1 MISIIVLIASCKK
14 PSCDKDVDCS
24 EGCPDDFNGK
34 CTAKCV
40 DNNCLA
46 QMIPQAEY
54 FITDDET
61 CEDSDNCI
69 CPKNVKGECYPMC
82 VKDQCT
88 FKIIPN
94 EKEAL
99 ENVYVCPKGTTCV
112 DSFEETPQN
121 MEDIQQQEE
130 ENEKGKDSLNRAKP
144 TKKPKGPKTPKPT
157 KKAKPTKKTK
167 KPGKI
172 RKRRPEVD
180 GRNRQNSFNPVS
192 IKNRQMPWVKY
203 KGKKWKSRGDGKS
216 GPWILQKVGTP
227 KKYNAYYKKKK
238 KAKNPKAKQTYPR
251 EERM

>member
-1 MISIIVLIASCKK
+1 MKHGLINCIIVKIIVSIASCKK
-14 PSCDKDVDCS
+14 PSCAKDEDCS
-24 EGCPDDFNGK
+24 YGCPEDFNGK

-40 DNNCLA
+40 DNSCLA

-61 CEDSDNCI
+61 CDDSDNCI
-69 CPKNVKGECYPMC
+69 CPKDTKGECYPMC

-94 EKEAL
+94 KNEGL
-99 ENVYVCPKGTTCV
+99 ENENVCPKGTTCV
-112 DSFEETPQN
+112 DSFEETPQD
-121 MEDIQQQEE
+121 MEDSQQQEEE

-144 TKKPKGPKTPKPT
+144 TKKPKGPKKPKPT

-203 KGKKWKSRGDGKS
+203 KSKNYKKNSK
-216 GPWILQKVGTP
+216 WILIKVGAP
-227 KKYNAYYKKKK
+227 KKYKKKK
-238 KAKNPKAKQTYPR
+238 KAKSTYPR